1 MRLRGWVAW
10 AGAGCAGALAYRG
23 DWLAAGGVAVV
34 VLLPVALWVR
44 GEFAATRTRIRESA
58 EMSAV
63 LASAANSSRL
73 TQT

>member
-1 MRLRGWVAW
+1 MNWRAW
-10 AGAGCAGALAYRG
+10 LAFAGIGCASALGYRG

-63 LASAANSSRL
+63 LAGAANSSRL